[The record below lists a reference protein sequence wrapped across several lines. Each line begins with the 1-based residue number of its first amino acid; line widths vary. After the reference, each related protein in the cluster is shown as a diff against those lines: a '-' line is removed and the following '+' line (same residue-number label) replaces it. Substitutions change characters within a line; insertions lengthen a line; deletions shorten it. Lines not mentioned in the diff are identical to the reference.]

1 MKDKEEI
8 YAVLDLG
15 TSKVC
20 ALVGLKTP
28 GKQMEIIGAGT
39 AISKGIKKGSVV
51 DIERTS
57 EAIIQAVQEA
67 EEMADVE
74 ISSLFVNISGNHIK
88 SMNSYGSVPITND
101 NYEITEDDAEKA
113 VNSAKAVSIPLER
126 MVLHVISQDYSIDGQ
141 KGIREPSGMSGVKL
155 EVGVHIITATI
166 AAVQN
171 SIKCISRAG
180 FNYEEIVSNCI
191 ASSYSTLTEEEK
203 EMGTVMIDIGAGT
216 SDTSIF
222 IEGNLKFSDSL
233 AVGGDLVTNDVSLG
247 LRIPMNKAE
256 EIKKKYGSAL
266 KSNVA
271 SSLEF
276 MVPGVLGRASQS
288 MPIRD
293 LASII
298 EARLEETFS
307 LIKQRIEIQ
316 GVNEKIGSGI
326 VLTGGASLL
335 TDIDKLAS
343 KVFNVP
349 VRIGRVRGV
358 DGMDYILESPS
369 FASSV
374 GLLLYAEERKREKKR
389 INLADKKVT
398 NLFFEFLKKFKKR

>member
-1 MKDKEEI
+1 MKEKEEI
-8 YAVLDLG
+8 FAVLDLG
-15 TSKVC
+15 TSKIC
-20 ALVGLKTP
+20 TLVGLKAP

-39 AISKGIKKGSVV
+39 APSKGIKKGSVV
-51 DIERTS
+51 DIERTA
-57 EAIIQAVQEA
+57 EAINQAVQEA

-88 SMNSYGSVPITND
+88 SMNSYGSVPITNE
-101 NYEITEDDAEKA
+101 NYEISEDDAEKA
-113 VNSAKAVSIPLER
+113 INSAKAVSIPLER

-222 IEGNLKFSDSL
+222 IDGNLKFSDSL
-233 AVGGDLVTNDVSLG
+233 PVGGDLVTNDVSSG

-288 MPIRD
+288 MPVRD
-293 LASII
+293 LSSII

-326 VLTGGASLL
+326 VLTGGVSLL

-369 FASSV
+369 FATSV

-389 INLADKKVT
+389 NQASEKKVT